1 MIYGNGMVGSAM
13 LPLDSAKDIFFAS
26 GVSNSMETSPDAF
39 IREKNLVKNALALRA
54 SENLRFHYFSTTGV
68 ERLSND
74 SRAYFHHKKKIE
86 DFLIQEVPSPWL
98 KIYRLPNVVGKS
110 RNPHTLTNFV
120 YTSIQSGQSHKLLL
134 DAKRELLDVNELAKS
149 VRELLHSDA
158 CIVRIPGLQCT
169 VGQLVEA
176 FTQPSE
182 KTAELTNLLSKYYRL
197 PVSVETQEV

>member
-26 GVSNSMETSPDAF
+26 GVSNSMETSPSAF
-39 IREKNLVKNALALRA
+39 MREKNLVEDALALRT

-68 ERLSND
+68 ECLNDD

-86 DFLIQEVPSPWL
+86 DFLIQEVPSHRL

-110 RNPHTLTNFV
+110 SNPHTLTNFV
-120 YTSIQSGQSHKLLL
+120 YTSIQSGQSQKLLL
-134 DAKRELLDVNELAKS
+134 DAKRELLDVSDLVKS

-158 CIVRIPGLQCT
+158 CIVRIPGLPCT

-197 PVSVETQEV
+197 PVSVETKEI